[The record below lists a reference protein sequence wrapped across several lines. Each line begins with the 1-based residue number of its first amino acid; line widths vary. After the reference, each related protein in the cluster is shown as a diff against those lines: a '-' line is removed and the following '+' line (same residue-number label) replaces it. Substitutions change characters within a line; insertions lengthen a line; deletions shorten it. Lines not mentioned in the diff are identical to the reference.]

1 MKPVS
6 KPLAAALTAG
16 LLIAIHAGF
25 PYAAPLALLPL
36 LWALDEAPAFRTGWL
51 AGILQWAGLCYWI
64 QGTLARHGGLDPW
77 LAWLALILFSLAKGL
92 HTAAFAWLAKPLLN
106 KIWGPPAIAAL
117 WAGLESTH
125 GAFGF
130 AWLTLGNAAI
140 DSPYLA
146 RLAPFT
152 GVYGL
157 SFLFALTAAAL
168 LAARHNRRALAWL
181 ALWALPLT
189 LPPLQEHHATQQAIA
204 VQPNF
209 NESDPPRDP
218 YFSLFD
224 LTGQALKNAKPQAIL
239 WPEVPV
245 GIYYD
250 TDLAFRRSANR
261 LAHDAQTTLI
271 IGTVAFAQPGAPR
284 NSAQYINPS
293 GEPMQRYDKVNL
305 VPFGEYVPW
314 PFATLVDKVSTE
326 AGTFTPGDHPVVQN
340 GWGTFICYE
349 SAFPNFVRQF
359 TAQGAQVLV
368 NLTNDGYFA
377 RSAARQQHV
386 SLARMRAVENG
397 RWLLRVTNDGYTMS
411 ISPTGRIAAQAAPYE
426 PSATLLPFAYEK
438 DLTPYIRYGDWF
450 AWFCLVT
457 GLAAGGLLIGQQ
469 EYGDGA
475 DGGEQEDELQCGG
488 VAALFLH
495 LRDDPGEPG
504 LADGVGG

>member
-1 MKPVS
+1 MHLRVIRLNHPS
-6 KPLAAALTAG
+6 IAAFLSAAL
-16 LLIAIHAGF
+16 LVAIHADF

-36 LWALDEAPAFRTGWL
+36 LWALEKAPGKASAFRSGWL
-51 AGILQWAGLCYWI
+51 TGILQWAGLCYWI

-106 KIWGPPAIAAL
+106 KIWAPPAIAAL
-117 WAGLESTH
+117 WTGLERTH
-125 GAFGF
+125 GDFGF
-130 AWLTLGNAAI
+130 AWLTLGNAGIHSA
-140 DSPYLA
+140 YLA
-146 RLAPFT
+146 RLAPIT

-168 LAARHNRRALAWL
+168 LTARQDRRALLWL
-181 ALWALPLT
+181 ALWAVPLALPA
-189 LPPLQEHHATQQAIA
+189 LQEHSPTQQAIA

-218 YFSLFD
+218 YFPLFD
-224 LTGQALKNAKPQAIL
+224 LTGQALKQASKKPQAIL

-250 TDLAFRRSANR
+250 TDLAFRRAANR
-261 LAHDAQTTLI
+261 LARDAQTTLI
-271 IGTVAFAQPGAPR
+271 IGTVAFAKPGAPR
-284 NSAQYINPS
+284 NSAQFISPS
-293 GEPMQRYDKVNL
+293 GETLQRYDKVNL

-314 PFATLVDKVSTE
+314 PFAALVDKVSTE
-326 AGTFTPGDHPVVQN
+326 AGTFTPGDHAVVQN

-349 SAFPNFVRQF
+349 SAFPHFVRQF

-411 ISPTGRIAAQAAPYE
+411 ISPTGRIAAQAAPYQ

-438 DLTPYIRYGDWF
+438 DLTPYAQYGDWF
-450 AWFCLVT
+450 AWLCLIT
-457 GLAAGGLLIGQQ
+457 GLAAG
-469 EYGDGA
+469 
-475 DGGEQEDELQCGG
+475 
-488 VAALFLH
+488 
-495 LRDDPGEPG
+495 
-504 LADGVGG
+504 LAHKARQPTNLP

>member
-1 MKPVS
+1 MHLRVIR
-6 KPLAAALTAG
+6 ANHALIVAF
-16 LLIAIHAGF
+16 LSSAFLVAIHAGF

-36 LWALDEAPAFRTGWL
+36 LWTLQKAHAFRTGWIT
-51 AGILQWAGLCYWI
+51 GILQWAGLCYWI

-92 HTAAFAWLAKPLLN
+92 HTAAFAWLAKPLL
-106 KIWGPPAIAAL
+106 KHARWGPPAIAAL
-117 WAGLESTH
+117 WTGLERTH
-125 GAFGF
+125 GDFGF
-130 AWLTLGNAAI
+130 AWLTLGNAGI
-140 DSPYLA
+140 DSAYLA

-168 LAARHNRRALAWL
+168 LAARKDRRALAWL
-181 ALWALPLT
+181 ALWILPLALPALKEH
-189 LPPLQEHHATQQAIA
+189 PPNQQALA

-218 YFSLFD
+218 YFPLFD
-224 LTGQALKNAKPQAIL
+224 LTGQALKTNRPQAIL

-261 LAHDAQTTLI
+261 LARDAQTTLI
-271 IGTVAFAQPGAPR
+271 IGTVAFAKPGAPR
-284 NSAQYINPS
+284 NSAQIISPS

-326 AGTFTPGDHPVVQN
+326 AGTFTPGDHAVVQN

-411 ISPTGRIAAQAAPYE
+411 ISPTGRIAAQAAPYQA
-426 PSATLLPFAYEK
+426 SATLLPFAYEK
-438 DLTPYIRYGDWF
+438 DLTAYARYGDWF
-450 AWFCLVT
+450 AWLCL
-457 GLAAGGLLIGQQ
+457 AGGL
-469 EYGDGA
+469 
-475 DGGEQEDELQCGG
+475 
-488 VAALFLH
+488 
-495 LRDDPGEPG
+495 
-504 LADGVGG
+504 VGGLVGRAPWPIGANLRRNITIVG